1 MAAAPPVPIQFSMK
15 LSVLVLSTVTGV
27 SAAVVTSTV
36 RWGYCWSYT
45 FAGYST
51 TYIPI
56 ATTTIQDPSV
66 QTLTFTDWVYP
77 LTLDKR
83 TTEEKTTTWETD
95 VCTETLT
102 QGVRSIITE
111 VIPTL
116 TSSTT
121 KYASTTVVTATAT
134 CPDWNC

>member
-1 MAAAPPVPIQFSMK
+1 MK

-36 RWGYCWSYT
+36 RWGYVPLDT
-45 FAGYST
+45 APINE
-51 TYIPI
+51 IPI